1 MRSLFQK
8 LFLWFWL
15 ALLTMGAA
23 LMITQRFWIAD
34 AGLPDDQELQ
44 DFAYEIQRLYREE
57 GEGEVVGSLRAA
69 SREQR
74 MRLTLLRD
82 EENPDDGRR
91 LPEELRQALD
101 HPLRPGESGG
111 GSTDRFVYRILD
123 VELDGWEP
131 GRLVAIRSRLGLLDL
146 PLWIRLLIALSVT
159 AGVSALFAAQ
169 LSRPLHRV
177 REASRRLA
185 DGELRTRVPVRESG
199 GDELDALARDFNRMA
214 ARLQQA
220 LESRTRLLRDISHEL
235 RSPLAR
241 MQVALELVR
250 RGGARADDTH
260 LERLEQDIE
269 QLDQLIGQVL
279 AMARLDAGL
288 PSGARETVDLSML
301 LQGICNDAAFEAEAS
316 GRRVLLDT
324 PQGLL
329 VHGGDPDLLRSALDN
344 VIRNAVRYT
353 EPRTAVEVRARR
365 EHDSVL
371 VQVED
376 SGPGVP
382 EDELES
388 IFEPFVR
395 VSAARERTSG
405 GHGLGLAIARR
416 AVLSHGGS
424 IVATNRDQGGLS
436 VAVRLPVSGAVSS
449 DPSTVS
455 SSPHFDR

>member
-23 LMITQRFWIAD
+23 LMITQRFWMAD
-34 AGLPDDQELQ
+34 TGLPDDQELK
-44 DFAYEIQRLYREE
+44 DYAREIQRLYREE
-57 GEGEVVGSLRAA
+57 GEGEVVGFLRAA

-82 EENPDDGRR
+82 EENPEDGRR

-101 HPLRPGESGG
+101 HPLRPGESDTGH
-111 GSTDRFVYRILD
+111 TDRFVYRILD
-123 VELDGWEP
+123 VELEGWEP
-131 GRLVAIRSRLGLLDL
+131 GRLVAIRGRLGLLDL
-146 PLWIRLLIALSVT
+146 PLWVRLLIALSVT

-185 DGELRTRVPVRESG
+185 DGELETRVPVRETG

-214 ARLQQA
+214 SRLQKA
-220 LESRTRLLRDISHEL
+220 LEGRTRLLRDISHEL

-269 QLDQLIGQVL
+269 QLDQLIGEVL

-288 PSGARETVDLSML
+288 PSGRRETVDLAAL
-301 LQGICNDAAFEAEAS
+301 LQSICDDAAFEARAS
-316 GRRVLLDT
+316 DRDVALDV
-324 PQGLL
+324 PDGLL
-329 VHGGDPDLLRSALDN
+329 LEEADPSLLRSALDN

-353 EPRTAVEVRARR
+353 PARSRVSVSARR
-365 EHDSVL
+365 ERDAVRI
-371 VQVED
+371 VVD
-376 SGPGVP
+376 DAGPGVP
-382 EDELES
+382 EAELES

-416 AVLSHGGS
+416 AVIGHGGTIQARNCDS
-424 IVATNRDQGGLS
+424 GGLS
-436 VAVRLPVSGAVSS
+436 VAIRLPLARGVSS
-449 DPSTVS
+449 DPSSVS
-455 SSPHFDR
+455 SSRLSDR